1 VGSADDQGLRREQA
15 TETESNLTRKVEPAE
30 HLEGPTDDADGAEQ
44 SLPRV
49 GSPQDPR
56 RPGPDAA
63 AGDRKL
69 RPRISSSRPRS
80 HQLRAR
86 LPAEMHTR
94 DHHHRAVGTGGARA
108 AVFGISDGLVTN
120 VALILGIAGA
130 HPSASFVRL
139 AGVAG
144 LVAGALSMSAGEY
157 VSMRAQNE
165 LFQRELALEHHEIE
179 HRPEGERREL
189 VRIYEGRGIEPDVAH
204 QLASEMMRTPELALE
219 THAREELGINPSF
232 LGSPIQAALSSFVT
246 FAFGALLPLL
256 PWLFTGGESA
266 TLGSVVI
273 GGLAAFGIG
282 IALSFFTKRSWW
294 RTGLRQLSISA
305 VAAGATYGIG
315 HAIGVSGIH

>member
-1 VGSADDQGLRREQA
+1 VGSADDQGLRSEQA
-15 TETESNLTRKVEPAE
+15 TETEANVTRKVEPAE
-30 HLEGPTDDADGAEQ
+30 YAGDPADGAEH
-44 SLPRV
+44 SLSEP
-49 GSPQDPR
+49 GSTQDPR
-56 RPGPDAA
+56 APGPDAA
-63 AGDRKL
+63 SGDRRL
-69 RPRISSSRPRS
+69 RHRISSSRPRS
-80 HQLRAR
+80 RQPWVR

-94 DHHHRAVGTGGARA
+94 DHHHRAVGSGGARA

-130 HPSASFVRL
+130 HPSAGFVRL

-144 LVAGALSMSAGEY
+144 LVAGALSMSSGEY
-157 VSMRAQNE
+157 VSMRAQTE

-189 VRIYEGRGIEPDVAH
+189 VRIYESRGIEPDVAH

-256 PWLFTGGESA
+256 PWLFTGGTGA
-266 TLGSVVI
+266 ILGSVVI
-273 GGLAAFGIG
+273 GALAAFGIG

-294 RTGLRQLSISA
+294 LTGLRQLSISA